1 MRRITSPRARLFCVC
16 VRNRSMRAIARRRV
30 VGLSWRLQES
40 KKRFQWA
47 IPPIPRSRK
56 QLSVSIYGYSANQK
70 QIPFRYLGHPTKPK
84 TTLCLNLR
92 ILRESKNGFRFVT
105 SGTPRSQKQPSVSI
119 SGYSANQ
126 KTDFVSLPRTF
137 HEAQKTLCLNL
148 RTLRES
154 KNRFRFVTSSIPRSR
169 KQLSVSI
176 SGHFAN
182 QKTDSVSLP
191 RTLHESKNRFRFV
204 TSDTPRI
211 KKQIP
216 FRYLGHS
223 TKPKTTFF
231 LNLRTLRESN
241 NRFRFVTSSI
251 PRSRKQP
258 FYLNLR
264 TLRETKNE
272 SQFRSPGTMQSEKRI
287 SILTSEYSGSKK

>member
-1 MRRITSPRARLFCVC
+1 MRTIT
-16 VRNRSMRAIARRRV
+16 RRRV

-47 IPPIPRSRK
+47 IPPIPRSQK
-56 QLSVSIYGYSANQK
+56 QLSVSIS
-70 QIPFRYLGHPTKPK
+70 GHST
-84 TTLCLNLR
+84 
-92 ILRESKNGFRFVT
+92 
-105 SGTPRSQKQPSVSI
+105 
-119 SGYSANQ
+119 NQ

-137 HEAQKTLCLNL
+137 HETENN
-148 RTLRES
+148 S
-154 KNRFRFVTSSIPRSR
+154 
-169 KQLSVSI
+169 LSQSPD
-176 SGHFAN
+176 A
-182 QKTDSVSLP
+182 
-191 RTLHESKNRFRFV
+191 
-204 TSDTPRI
+204 PRI

-223 TKPKTTFF
+223 TKPKTT
-231 LNLRTLRESN
+231 
-241 NRFRFVTSSI
+241 
-251 PRSRKQP
+251 